1 MLRFET
7 QYILEMRWEEHVQKN
22 DYYIIVLPFREE
34 RDLRKTRGIYSYSC
48 FLTFWSIFNYRV
60 IPSNKQKW
68 NWKIE
73 TSLGAIG
80 AQDLFFSLYKLGVNF
95 LWIENVFF
103 LKASLREM

>member
-48 FLTFWSIFNYRV
+48 FLTF
-60 IPSNKQKW
+60 
-68 NWKIE
+68 
-73 TSLGAIG
+73 
-80 AQDLFFSLYKLGVNF
+80 
-95 LWIENVFF
+95 
-103 LKASLREM
+103 